1 VFVHPGPSNDAVI
14 AWHSPI
20 NGAVS
25 LSFRASDADCGG
37 GDGIDWY
44 IDRETTSIASGSI
57 SNCGSETRQSR
68 PISVNRGTTVYFL
81 IDPKADFG
89 FDLIEIDL
97 TIYRP
102 PVPPS
107 LPPQS

>member
-1 VFVHPGPSNDAVI
+1 VVSRSIYQSMPSPPPQ
-14 AWHSPI
+14 S
-20 NGAVS
+20 
-25 LSFRASDADCGG
+25 ASDARKLSD
-37 GDGIDWY
+37 
-44 IDRETTSIASGSI
+44 TA
-57 SNCGSETRQSR
+57 
-68 PISVNRGTTVYFL
+68 PLMAVNRGTTVYFL

>member
-1 VFVHPGPSNDAVI
+1 
-14 AWHSPI
+14 
-20 NGAVS
+20 
-25 LSFRASDADCGG
+25 
-37 GDGIDWY
+37 
-44 IDRETTSIASGSI
+44 
-57 SNCGSETRQSR
+57 
-68 PISVNRGTTVYFL
+68 VNRGTTVYFL